1 MARMSLKLHPE
12 LHLPKSHWSRHTLLQ
27 GSVGSGKT
35 QILLPIID
43 QIIRAD
49 HKLFLFDT
57 KGDFT
62 SYFKKP
68 IIVCPFDERSY
79 CWDIA
84 ADCRYPLQ
92 AAILSEILIQ
102 GSPDQ
107 NNGDFWTTAARQL
120 LVGAIR
126 SLQAEMPLTW
136 IWADLAERKNRNAKA
151 MLPMIQEHF
160 TTVTS
165 LIENTE
171 SQTTS
176 SLLATLVA
184 QTKMIDDL
192 AMAWPTRKANR
203 RFAIT
208 EWAQDGYKGRK
219 QVIVQS
225 GPEEGM
231 TKAYISALVN
241 LAVPEIISPKLP
253 DAEKDRFIGF
263 VFDELA
269 TAGNLNIGPL
279 IDKGRSKGVVFI
291 GAFQD
296 IAQIK
301 ATYGEDFQKS
311 MASMVGT
318 HVICQLQMGD
328 TREKAAQQLG
338 KNRVAF
344 RTHDEKATVTEEG
357 RSLVSPGEL
366 TDRLGPRKGKQYG
379 PHGFG
384 VRAIVQMGGDPLL
397 LDFPGVVMKVKR
409 PGQVPAKWMTEPHK
423 RKALKLPAPTQVS
436 GRPKALNKP
445 AHGKIGMSKEEID
458 QFFRE

>member
-35 QILLPIID
+35 QILLPIIE

-49 HKLFLFDT
+49 HKLFLYDT

-62 SYFKKP
+62 SYFRKP

-79 CWDIA
+79 YWDIA

-92 AAILSEILIQ
+92 AAMLAEILIP
-102 GSPDQ
+102 SSADQ
-107 NNGDFWTTAARQL
+107 KNGDFWTIAARQL

-126 SLQAEMPLTW
+126 SLQAEKPLHWTF
-136 IWADLAERKNRNAKA
+136 ADLAERKNRNAED
-151 MLPMIQEHF
+151 MLPTIQEHF
-160 TTVTS
+160 ATATS
-165 LIENTE
+165 LVENTE
-171 SQTTS
+171 SQTTA
-176 SLLATLVA
+176 SLLSTLVA
-184 QTKMIDDL
+184 QTKIIDDL
-192 AMAWPTRKANR
+192 AMAWPVRKENR

-269 TAGNLNIGPL
+269 SAGKINIGPL

-296 IAQIK
+296 ISQIK
-301 ATYGEDFQKS
+301 ATYGEDFQK
-311 MASMVGT
+311 ALTSMVGT
-318 HVICQLQMGD
+318 HVICQLQMGE

-338 KNRVAF
+338 KHRVAY
-344 RTHDEKATVTEEG
+344 RTHDEKATVHEET
-357 RSLVSPGEL
+357 RALISPGEL
-366 TDRLGPRKGKQYG
+366 TDRLGPRRGKQYG
-379 PHGFG
+379 VHNFG

-397 LDFPGVVMKVKR
+397 LDFPGVVMKTKR
-409 PGQVPAKWMTEPHK
+409 PGQVPARWMTQPHK
-423 RKALKLPAPTQVS
+423 RNSNTPALPAPTQVS
-436 GRPKALNKP
+436 ASPSAQPKRV
-445 AHGKIGMSKEEID
+445 GMTKEEID

>member
-1 MARMSLKLHPE
+1 MSLKLHPE

-35 QILLPIID
+35 QIMLPIIE

-79 CWDIA
+79 VWDIA

-92 AAILSEILIQ
+92 AAMLAEILIP
-102 GSPDQ
+102 GNADQ
-107 NNGDFWTTAARQL
+107 KNGDFWTMAARQL

-126 SLQAEMPLTW
+126 SLQAERPLKWTF
-136 IWADLAERKNRNAKA
+136 ADLAELKNRNAED
-151 MLPMIQEHF
+151 MLPTIQEHF
-160 TTVTS
+160 ATATS
-165 LIENTE
+165 LVENTE
-171 SQTTS
+171 SQTTA
-176 SLLATLVA
+176 SLLSTLVA
-184 QTKMIDDL
+184 QTKLIDDL
-192 AMAWPTRKANR
+192 AMAWPVRKENR
-203 RFAIT
+203 RFSIT

-225 GPEEGM
+225 GPEEAM

-269 TAGNLNIGPL
+269 TAGRLNIGPL

-291 GAFQD
+291 GCYQN
-296 IAQIK
+296 IAQV
-301 ATYGEDFQKS
+301 AQVYGDKFAETMS
-311 MASMVGT
+311 SMVGT
-318 HVICQLQMGD
+318 HVICQLQIGE

-338 KNRVAF
+338 KHRVAY
-344 RTHDEKATVTEEG
+344 RTHDDNAVVHEES
-357 RSLVSPGEL
+357 RALISPGEL

-397 LDFPGVVMKVKR
+397 LDFPGVVMKTKR
-409 PGQVPAKWMTEPHK
+409 PGQIPARWMTQPHQ
-423 RKALKLPAPTQVS
+423 RNSNTPALPAPTQVAAS
-436 GRPKALNKP
+436 SSAQPKRV
-445 AHGKIGMSKEEID
+445 GMTKEEID

>member
-12 LHLPKSHWSRHTLLQ
+12 LHLPKSHWSRHVLMQ

-35 QILLPIID
+35 QILLPIIE

-49 HKLFLFDT
+49 HKLFLYDT

-62 SYFKKP
+62 SYFRTP

-92 AAILSEILIQ
+92 AAMLAEILIPT
-102 GSPDQ
+102 SPDQ
-107 NNGDFWTTAARQL
+107 KNGDFWSMAARQL
-120 LVGAIR
+120 LVAAIR
-126 SLQAEMPLTW
+126 SLQVEKPGVWTW
-136 IWADLAERKNRNAKA
+136 TDLALLKNQSAEA

-160 TTVTS
+160 ASASS
-165 LIENTE
+165 LVENTE
-171 SQTTS
+171 SQTTA

-192 AMAWPTRKANR
+192 AMAWPVRKENR

-225 GPEEGM
+225 GPEEAM
-231 TKAYISALVN
+231 TKAYISALLN

-253 DAEKDRFIGF
+253 DAEKHRFIGF

-269 TAGNLNIGPL
+269 TAGRLNIGPL

-296 IAQIK
+296 ISQVK
-301 ATYGEDFQKS
+301 ATYGDDFQR
-311 MASMVGT
+311 ALTSMVGT

-338 KNRVAF
+338 KHRVAY
-344 RTHDEKATVTEEG
+344 RTHDEKATVHEES
-357 RSLVSPGEL
+357 RALISPGEL

-397 LDFPGVVMKVKR
+397 LDFPGVVMKTKR
-409 PGQVPAKWMTEPHK
+409 PGQVPARWMTLPHQ
-423 RKALKLPAPTQVS
+423 RNTSALLAPTQVDAAPS
-436 GRPKALNKP
+436 APSAQPKRV
-445 AHGKIGMSKEEID
+445 GMTKEEID

>member
-1 MARMSLKLHPE
+1 MSLKLHPE
-12 LHLPKSHWSRHTLLQ
+12 LHLTKSHWSRHTLLQ

-49 HKLFLFDT
+49 HKLFLYDT

-79 CWDIA
+79 YWDIA

-92 AAILSEILIQ
+92 AAILAEILIP
-102 GSPDQ
+102 GNPDQ
-107 NNGDFWTTAARQL
+107 KNDEFWTIASRQL
-120 LVGAIR
+120 LVGVIL
-126 SLQAEMPLTW
+126 SLQSDKPMAW
-136 IWADLAERKNRNAKA
+136 DYVDFAERKNRNAEA

-160 TTVTS
+160 ANATS

-184 QTKMIDDL
+184 NTKIVDDL
-192 AMAWPTRKANR
+192 ARAWPVRKVNR

-219 QVIVQS
+219 QVIVQA

-269 TAGNLNIGPL
+269 SAGRLNIGPL

-296 IAQIK
+296 ISQIK
-301 ATYGEDFQKS
+301 ATYGEDFQKA

-338 KNRVAF
+338 KHRVAF
-344 RTHDEKATVTEEG
+344 RTHDEKATVSEEG
-357 RSLVSPGEL
+357 RNLISPGEL

-379 PHGFG
+379 PYGFG

-409 PGQVPAKWMTEPHK
+409 PGQVHAKWMTQPHQ
-423 RKALKLPAPTQVS
+423 RKTLELAAPTHAP
-436 GRPKALNKP
+436 GTPKALEKP
-445 AHGKIGMSKEEID
+445 AQGRIGMSKEEID
-458 QFFRE
+458 QFFRD

>member
-12 LHLPKSHWSRHTLLQ
+12 LHLPKSHWSRHTLIQ

-35 QILLPIID
+35 QILLPIIK
-43 QIIRAD
+43 QMIEAD
-49 HKLFLFDT
+49 HKLFLYDT

-62 SYFKKP
+62 SYFRKP

-79 CWDIA
+79 YWDIA

-92 AAILSEILIQ
+92 AAMLAEILIP
-102 GSPDQ
+102 GSADQ
-107 NNGDFWTTAARQL
+107 KNADFWSTAARQL
-120 LVGAIR
+120 LVAAIR
-126 SLQAEMPLTW
+126 SLQAEKPLRWTF
-136 IWADLAERKNRNAKA
+136 ADLSERKNRNAED
-151 MLPMIQEHF
+151 MLPSIQEHF
-160 TTVTS
+160 ATATS
-165 LIENTE
+165 LVENTE
-171 SQTTS
+171 SQTTA

-184 QTKMIDDL
+184 QTKLIDDL
-192 AMAWPTRKANR
+192 AMAWPVRKENR

-208 EWAQDGYKGRK
+208 EWTQDGYKGRK

-225 GPEEGM
+225 GPEEAM

-269 TAGNLNIGPL
+269 SVGKINIGPL

-296 IAQIK
+296 ISQVK
-301 ATYGEDFQKS
+301 ATYGEDFQK
-311 MASMVGT
+311 ALTSMVGT

-338 KNRVAF
+338 KHRVAY
-344 RTHDEKATVTEEG
+344 RTHDEKATVHEES
-357 RSLVSPGEL
+357 RALISPGEL

-384 VRAIVQMGGDPLL
+384 VNAIVQMGGDPLL
-397 LDFPGVVMKVKR
+397 LDFPGVVMKTKR
-409 PGQVPAKWMTEPHK
+409 PGQIPARWMTQPHK
-423 RKALKLPAPTQVS
+423 RNSNTPALPAPTQVAAS
-436 GRPKALNKP
+436 PSAQPKRV
-445 AHGKIGMSKEEID
+445 GMTKEEID

>member
-1 MARMSLKLHPE
+1 MARMSLRLHPE

-35 QILLPIID
+35 QILLPIIE
-43 QIIRAD
+43 QIIWAD

-79 CWDIA
+79 YWDIA

-92 AAILSEILIQ
+92 AAMLAEILIP

-107 NNGDFWTTAARQL
+107 KNGDFWSMAARQL
-120 LVGAIR
+120 LVAAIR
-126 SLQAEMPLTW
+126 SLQVEMPGVWT
-136 IWADLAERKNRNAKA
+136 WADLASLKNQSAEA
-151 MLPMIQEHF
+151 MLPMIQQHF
-160 TTVTS
+160 ATAAS
-165 LIENTE
+165 LVENTE
-171 SQTTS
+171 SQTTA
-176 SLLATLVA
+176 SLLSTLVA

-192 AMAWPTRKANR
+192 AMAWPVRKENR

-269 TAGNLNIGPL
+269 SAGKINIGSL

-296 IAQIK
+296 ISQIK
-301 ATYGEDFQKS
+301 ATYGEDFQK
-311 MASMVGT
+311 ALTSMVGT
-318 HVICQLQMGD
+318 HVICQLQMGE

-338 KNRVAF
+338 KHRVAY
-344 RTHDEKATVTEEG
+344 RTHDEKATVHEES
-357 RSLVSPGEL
+357 RALISPGEL

-379 PHGFG
+379 PHNFG

-397 LDFPGVVMKVKR
+397 LDFPGVVMKTKR
-409 PGQVPAKWMTEPHK
+409 PGQVPARWMTQPHQ
-423 RKALKLPAPTQVS
+423 RNTLALLAPTQVDAAPS
-436 GRPKALNKP
+436 APLKRV
-445 AHGKIGMSKEEID
+445 GMTKEEID

>member
-12 LHLPKSHWSRHTLLQ
+12 LHLPKSHWSRHVLMQ

-35 QILLPIID
+35 QILLPIIE

-49 HKLFLFDT
+49 HKLFLYDT

-62 SYFKKP
+62 SYFRKP

-79 CWDIA
+79 YWDIA

-92 AAILSEILIQ
+92 AAMLAEILIP

-107 NNGDFWTTAARQL
+107 KNGDFWSMAARQL
-120 LVGAIR
+120 LVAAIR
-126 SLQAEMPLTW
+126 SLQAEKPGVWT
-136 IWADLAERKNRNAKA
+136 WADLASLKNQSAEA
-151 MLPMIQEHF
+151 MLPMIQQHF
-160 TTVTS
+160 ATAAS
-165 LIENTE
+165 LVENTE
-171 SQTTS
+171 SQTTA
-176 SLLATLVA
+176 SLLSTLVA

-192 AMAWPTRKANR
+192 AMAWPVRKENR

-231 TKAYISALVN
+231 TKAYVSALVN

-269 TAGNLNIGPL
+269 SAGKINIGPL

-296 IAQIK
+296 ISQIK
-301 ATYGEDFQKS
+301 ATYGEDFQK
-311 MASMVGT
+311 ALTSMVGT

-338 KNRVAF
+338 KHRVAY
-344 RTHDEKATVTEEG
+344 RTHDEKAIVHEES
-357 RSLVSPGEL
+357 RALISPGEL
-366 TDRLGPRKGKQYG
+366 TDRLGPRKSKQYG

-397 LDFPGVVMKVKR
+397 LDFPGVVMRTKR
-409 PGQVPAKWMTEPHK
+409 PGQIPARWMTQPHQ
-423 RKALKLPAPTQVS
+423 RNNLAIPGPTQAAS
-436 GRPKALNKP
+436 LSAQPKRV
-445 AHGKIGMSKEEID
+445 GMTKEEID

>member
-1 MARMSLKLHPE
+1 MVRMSLKLHPE
-12 LHLPKSHWSRHTLLQ
+12 LHLPKSHWSRHVLMQ

-35 QILLPIID
+35 QILLPIIE

-62 SYFKKP
+62 SYFRKP

-79 CWDIA
+79 YWDIA

-92 AAILSEILIQ
+92 AAMLAEILIP

-107 NNGDFWTTAARQL
+107 KNGDFWSMAARQL
-120 LVGAIR
+120 LVAAIR
-126 SLQAEMPLTW
+126 SLQVENPGVWT
-136 IWADLAERKNRNAKA
+136 WADLASLKNQAAEA
-151 MLPMIQEHF
+151 MLPMIQQHF
-160 TTVTS
+160 ATATS
-165 LIENTE
+165 LVENTE
-171 SQTTS
+171 SQTTA

-184 QTKMIDDL
+184 QTKLIDDL
-192 AMAWPTRKANR
+192 AMAWPVRKKNR

-269 TAGNLNIGPL
+269 SAGKINIGPL

-296 IAQIK
+296 ISQIK
-301 ATYGEDFQKS
+301 ATYGEDFQK
-311 MASMVGT
+311 ALTSMVGT
-318 HVICQLQMGD
+318 HVICQLQMGE

-338 KNRVAF
+338 KHRVAY
-344 RTHDEKATVTEEG
+344 RTHDEKATVHEES
-357 RSLVSPGEL
+357 RALISPGEL
-366 TDRLGPRKGKQYG
+366 TDRLGPRKGKSYG
-379 PHGFG
+379 PHGFA
-384 VRAIVQMGGDPLL
+384 VKAIVQMGGDPLL
-397 LDFPGVVMKVKR
+397 LDFPGVVMKTKR
-409 PGQVPAKWMTEPHK
+409 PGQAPARWMTQPHQ
-423 RKALKLPAPTQVS
+423 RNTLALLASTQVAAS
-436 GRPKALNKP
+436 NSAPLKRV
-445 AHGKIGMSKEEID
+445 GMTKEEID

>member
-1 MARMSLKLHPE
+1 MARMSLKLHPV
-12 LHLPKSHWSRHTLLQ
+12 LHLPKSHWSRHTLIQ

-35 QILLPIID
+35 QILLPIIK
-43 QIIRAD
+43 QMIEAD
-49 HKLFLFDT
+49 HKLFIYDT

-79 CWDIA
+79 YWDIA

-92 AAILSEILIQ
+92 AAMLAEILIP

-107 NNGDFWTTAARQL
+107 KNGDFWSMAARQL
-120 LVGAIR
+120 LVAAIR
-126 SLQAEMPLTW
+126 SLQVETPGVWT
-136 IWADLAERKNRNAKA
+136 WADLASLKNQSAEA
-151 MLPMIQEHF
+151 MLPLIQEHF
-160 TTVTS
+160 ASASS
-165 LIENTE
+165 LVENTE
-171 SQTTS
+171 SQTTA
-176 SLLATLVA
+176 SLLSTLVA

-192 AMAWPTRKANR
+192 AMAWPVRKESR

-208 EWAQDGYKGRK
+208 EWTQDGYKGRK

-225 GPEEGM
+225 GPEEAM

-269 TAGNLNIGPL
+269 SAGKINIGPL

-296 IAQIK
+296 ISQVK
-301 ATYGEDFQKS
+301 ATYGEDFQK
-311 MASMVGT
+311 ALTSMVGT

-338 KNRVAF
+338 KHRVAY
-344 RTHDEKATVTEEG
+344 RTHDEKATVHEES
-357 RSLVSPGEL
+357 RALISPGEL
-366 TDRLGPRKGKQYG
+366 TDRLGPRKGRQYG

-384 VRAIVQMGGDPLL
+384 VKAIVQMGGDPLL
-397 LDFPGVVMKVKR
+397 LDFPGVVMKTKR
-409 PGQVPAKWMTEPHK
+409 PGQIPARWMTQPHK
-423 RKALKLPAPTQVS
+423 RNSNTPAIPAPSQVAASSS
-436 GRPKALNKP
+436 GQPKRV
-445 AHGKIGMSKEEID
+445 GMTKEEID

>member
-1 MARMSLKLHPE
+1 M
-12 LHLPKSHWSRHTLLQ
+12 Q

-35 QILLPIID
+35 QILLPIIE

-49 HKLFLFDT
+49 HKLFLYDT

-62 SYFKKP
+62 SYFRKP

-79 CWDIA
+79 YWDIA

-92 AAILSEILIQ
+92 AAMLAEILIP
-102 GSPDQ
+102 GSADQ
-107 NNGDFWTTAARQL
+107 KNGDFWSTAARQL
-120 LVGAIR
+120 LVAAIR
-126 SLQAEMPLTW
+126 SLQVESPGMWT
-136 IWADLAERKNRNAKA
+136 WADLALLKNQSAAA

-160 TTVTS
+160 ATATS
-165 LIENTE
+165 LVENTE
-171 SQTTS
+171 SQTTA
-176 SLLATLVA
+176 SLLSTLVA
-184 QTKMIDDL
+184 QTKLIDDM
-192 AMAWPTRKANR
+192 AMAWPVRKENR

-269 TAGNLNIGPL
+269 SAGKINIGPL

-296 IAQIK
+296 ISQIK
-301 ATYGEDFQKS
+301 AVYGEDFQK
-311 MASMVGT
+311 ALTSMVGT
-318 HVICQLQMGD
+318 HIICQLQIGE

-338 KNRVAF
+338 KHRVAY
-344 RTHDEKATVTEEG
+344 RTHDEKATVHEES
-357 RSLVSPGEL
+357 RALISPGEL

-379 PHGFG
+379 PHNFG

-397 LDFPGVVMKVKR
+397 LDFPGVVMKTKR
-409 PGQVPAKWMTEPHK
+409 PGQLPARWMTQPHQ
-423 RKALKLPAPTQVS
+423 RNTLAIPAPTHVVAATSNQ
-436 GRPKALNKP
+436 PKRV
-445 AHGKIGMSKEEID
+445 GMTKEEID

>member
-1 MARMSLKLHPE
+1 M
-12 LHLPKSHWSRHTLLQ
+12 Q

-35 QILLPIID
+35 QILLPIIE

-49 HKLFLFDT
+49 HKLFLYDT

-62 SYFKKP
+62 SYFRKP

-79 CWDIA
+79 YWDIA

-92 AAILSEILIQ
+92 AAMLAEILIP

-107 NNGDFWTTAARQL
+107 KNGDFWSMAARQL
-120 LVGAIR
+120 LVAAIR
-126 SLQAEMPLTW
+126 SLQVEKPGEWTWAE
-136 IWADLAERKNRNAKA
+136 LALLKNQSAEA
-151 MLPMIQEHF
+151 MLPLIQEHF
-160 TTVTS
+160 ASASS
-165 LIENTE
+165 LVEKTE
-171 SQTTS
+171 SQTTA
-176 SLLATLVA
+176 SLLSTLVA
-184 QTKMIDDL
+184 QTKLIDDL
-192 AMAWPTRKANR
+192 AMAWPVRKENR

-269 TAGNLNIGPL
+269 SAGKINIGPL

-296 IAQIK
+296 ISQVK
-301 ATYGEDFQKS
+301 ATYGEDFQK
-311 MASMVGT
+311 ALTSMVGT

-338 KNRVAF
+338 KHRVAY
-344 RTHDEKATVTEEG
+344 RTHDEKATVHEES
-357 RSLVSPGEL
+357 RALISPGEL
-366 TDRLGPRKGKQYG
+366 TDRLGPRKGRQYG

-384 VRAIVQMGGDPLL
+384 VKAIVQKGGDPLL
-397 LDFPGVVMKVKR
+397 LDFPGVVMKTKR
-409 PGQVPAKWMTEPHK
+409 PGQIPARWMTQPHK
-423 RKALKLPAPTQVS
+423 RNSNTPALPAPTQVAAS
-436 GRPKALNKP
+436 SSAQPKRV
-445 AHGKIGMSKEEID
+445 GMTKEEID

>member
-1 MARMSLKLHPE
+1 
-12 LHLPKSHWSRHTLLQ
+12 
-27 GSVGSGKT
+27 VGSGKT
-35 QILLPIID
+35 QILLPIIE

-49 HKLFLFDT
+49 HKLFLYDT

-62 SYFKKP
+62 SYFRKP

-79 CWDIA
+79 YWDIA

-92 AAILSEILIQ
+92 AAMLAEILIP
-102 GSPDQ
+102 GSADQ
-107 NNGDFWTTAARQL
+107 RNGDFWTTGARQL

-126 SLQAEMPLTW
+126 SLQAEKPLQWTF
-136 IWADLAERKNRNAKA
+136 ADLAERKNRNAED
-151 MLPMIQEHF
+151 MLPTIQEHF
-160 TTVTS
+160 ATAAS
-165 LIENTE
+165 LVENTE
-171 SQTTS
+171 SQTTA

-184 QTKMIDDL
+184 QTKLIDDL
-192 AMAWPTRKANR
+192 AMAWPVRKENR

-253 DAEKDRFIGF
+253 DAEKDRFTGF

-269 TAGNLNIGPL
+269 SAGKINIGPL

-296 IAQIK
+296 ISQVK
-301 ATYGEDFQKS
+301 ATYGEDFQK
-311 MASMVGT
+311 ALTSMVGT
-318 HVICQLQMGD
+318 HVICQLQMGE
-328 TREKAAQQLG
+328 TREKASQQLG
-338 KNRVAF
+338 KHRVAY
-344 RTHDEKATVTEEG
+344 RTHDDNAAVHEES
-357 RSLVSPGEL
+357 RALISPGEL
-366 TDRLGPRKGKQYG
+366 TDRLGPRQGKQYG
-379 PHGFG
+379 PHNFG

-397 LDFPGVVMKVKR
+397 LDFPGVVMKTKR
-409 PGQVPAKWMTEPHK
+409 PGQVPARWMTQPHQ
-423 RKALKLPAPTQVS
+423 RNTSALLAPTQVDAAPS
-436 GRPKALNKP
+436 APSAHPKRV
-445 AHGKIGMSKEEID
+445 GMTKEEID

>member
-35 QILLPIID
+35 QILLPIIE

-49 HKLFLFDT
+49 HKLFLYDT

-79 CWDIA
+79 YWDIA

-92 AAILSEILIQ
+92 AAMLAEILIPR
-102 GSPDQ
+102 SADQ
-107 NNGDFWTTAARQL
+107 KNGDFWTMAARQL

-126 SLQAEMPLTW
+126 SLQAEKPLHWTF
-136 IWADLAERKNRNAKA
+136 ADLAERKNRNAED
-151 MLPMIQEHF
+151 MLPTIQEHF
-160 TTVTS
+160 ATATS
-165 LIENTE
+165 LVENTE
-171 SQTTS
+171 SQTTA
-176 SLLATLVA
+176 SLLSTLVA

-192 AMAWPTRKANR
+192 AMAWPVRKENR

-269 TAGNLNIGPL
+269 SAGKINIGPL

-296 IAQIK
+296 ISQVK
-301 ATYGEDFQKS
+301 ATYGEDFQK
-311 MASMVGT
+311 ALTSMVGT

-338 KNRVAF
+338 KHRVAY
-344 RTHDEKATVTEEG
+344 RTHDEKAAVHEES
-357 RSLVSPGEL
+357 RALVSPGEL

-397 LDFPGVVMKVKR
+397 LDFPGVVMKTKR
-409 PGQVPAKWMTEPHK
+409 PGQVPARWMTQPHK
-423 RKALKLPAPTQVS
+423 RNSNTPVLPAPTQVAAS
-436 GRPKALNKP
+436 PRAQPKRV
-445 AHGKIGMSKEEID
+445 GMTKEEID